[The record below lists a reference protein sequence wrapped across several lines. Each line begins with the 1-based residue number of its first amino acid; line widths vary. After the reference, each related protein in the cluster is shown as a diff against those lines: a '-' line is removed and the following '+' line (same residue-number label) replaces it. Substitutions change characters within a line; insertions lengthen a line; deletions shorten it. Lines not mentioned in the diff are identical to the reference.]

1 MDRRERAHLAYL
13 HSIPEV
19 GQQTLRLIKAKMGA
33 FEPIF
38 KASSRTLYSLGLP
51 NRTVLSILEHRHG
64 DISAYFDELERKEI
78 KICTI
83 EEADYPVML
92 AEIFDPPYLFYY
104 DGNIDL
110 ANRFCFAMVGSRAA
124 SYYGKRQAHSMAG
137 QLAGQ
142 GVVVVSGMARGI
154 DTHSHR
160 GALDAEGDTIAVLGS
175 GLDIIYPAE
184 NNELYHTLRQKGLVI
199 SDFAPGTRP
208 APGNFPARNRI
219 ISGLSYG
226 VLVVEARQRSGALI
240 TVDFA
245 LEQGRE
251 VFAIP
256 GQLDSKNSEGTNQL
270 IKDGAI
276 FVTEFMDILE
286 EYPQHFTAVKPPS
299 PKQPSLFELDNKEVG
314 VLECM
319 SHEPIHFDELLA
331 KSDEPMGILSELL
344 MRMELKGI
352 IRCLPGNYYVKV

>member
-13 HSIPEV
+13 HSMPEV
-19 GQQTLRLIKAKMGA
+19 GQQSLRLIKDKMGA
-33 FEPIF
+33 FEPVF
-38 KASSRTLYSLGLP
+38 KASSRALYSLGLP

-64 DISAYFDELERKEI
+64 NISAYFDELERKEI

-83 EEADYPVML
+83 EEADYPAML

-110 ANRFCFAMVGSRAA
+110 ASRFCLAMVGSRAA
-124 SYYGKRQAHSMAG
+124 SYYGKKQAHTLAG
-137 QLAGQ
+137 QLADQ

-154 DTHSHR
+154 DTQAHR
-160 GALDAEGDTIAVLGS
+160 GALDAAGDTIAVLGS

-184 NNELYHTLRQKGLVI
+184 NNELYHTLRKKGLVI
-199 SDFAPGTRP
+199 SDFAPGTP
-208 APGNFPARNRI
+208 PLAGNFPARNRI

-226 VLVVEARQRSGALI
+226 VLVVEARRKSGALI

-251 VFAIP
+251 VFSIP

-270 IKDGAI
+270 LKDGAI
-276 FVTEFMDILE
+276 FVTEYRDILQ
-286 EYPQHFTAVKPPS
+286 EYPQYFTAVKPS
-299 PKQPSLFELDNKEVG
+299 FAEQPSLFELDNNEVD
-314 VLECM
+314 VLKCM
-319 SHEPIHFDELLA
+319 SHEPIHLDELVA
-331 KSDEPMGILSELL
+331 KSTVSMGILSELSL
-344 MRMELKGI
+344 IHISEPTR
-352 IRCLPGNYYVKV
+352 PY